1 MSKTDTD
8 ALAARLLHDHGLGL
22 SPGDSV
28 VPPIV
33 PAAVFHLP
41 GDPAAAG
48 HQYGRFHNPTWEALE
63 KAIGLLEGAESVLFP
78 SGMAAIAAVLF
89 ARLKAGDRVLLPAD
103 GYYTTR
109 VLATRYL
116 GALGVSVDLR
126 PTARFLDGSFEGYSL
141 VFAETPS
148 NPGLDICDIAAVAA
162 QARSAGALC
171 VVDNTTMSPLGQR
184 PLDLG
189 ADVVVNADT
198 KAINGH
204 SDALMGH
211 VSSRDAALC
220 QSFRDWR
227 RFSGS
232 IPGPF
237 EAWQVF
243 RGLETLEVRY
253 SRMCASAQQLA
264 ESLVGHKAIRAL
276 RYPGLP
282 DHPGHEIARRQMAT
296 FGSLLT
302 LTLADGAAAERFMAT
317 CPLVQP
323 STSFGG
329 VRTCAERRDRWGDA
343 VPAGFVRLSVGIE
356 PTETLVQAV
365 LESLD
370 RL

>member
-1 MSKTDTD
+1 V
-8 ALAARLLHDHGLGL
+8 AAR
-22 SPGDSV
+22 
-28 VPPIV
+28 
-33 PAAVFHLP
+33 AR
-41 GDPAAAG
+41 AAG
-48 HQYGRFHNPTWEALE
+48 AR
-63 KAIGLLEGAESVLFP
+63 V
-78 SGMAAIAAVLF
+78 IA
-89 ARLKAGDRVLLPAD
+89 
-103 GYYTTR
+103 
-109 VLATRYL
+109 
-116 GALGVSVDLR
+116 
-126 PTARFLDGSFEGYSL
+126 
-141 VFAETPS
+141 
-148 NPGLDICDIAAVAA
+148 
-162 QARSAGALC
+162 
-171 VVDNTTMSPLGQR
+171 DNTTLTALLQR

-189 ADVVVNADT
+189 ADIVVNADT

-220 QSFRDWR
+220 QSLRDWR
-227 RFSGS
+227 RYSGA

-253 SRMCASAQQLA
+253 GRMCASAQRLA
-264 ESLVGHKAIRAL
+264 ESLDGHKAIRAL

-282 DHPGHEIARRQMAT
+282 NHPGHAIARRQMAT
-296 FGSLLT
+296 FGSLMT

-343 VPAGFVRLSVGIE
+343 VPPGFVRLSVGIE
-356 PTETLVQAV
+356 PTETLVQAI